1 MVGIQLATVL
11 PGAVPFKEGNVNDT
25 FRGQIL
31 LADGEVK
38 SAILKDLEP
47 KQLCNE
53 LLGSTLANATGLPTP
68 DAFLAVVRAGD
79 LSVAKGPVLADGN
92 RIVFASA
99 DVKVPNVTHRLTQA
113 PATDLHISLKDLIEW
128 DRLGELYAFDAWIA
142 NVDRHPGNLLL
153 GQKNEVWLIDHGYCF
168 SGPNWQ
174 SDELNPDAQYRNRL
188 GEWLTR
194 WLTASEKQQR
204 AAEAAAF
211 SGPIAQIDIAAWS
224 EASRI
229 EQFLAPTEVTAAA
242 NFLSLR
248 VAAVPREASR
258 ALDVPRLL

>member
-1 MVGIQLATVL
+1 LATVL

-31 LADGEVK
+31 LAGGDVK
-38 SAILKDLEP
+38 SAVLKDLES

-53 LLGSTLANATGLPTP
+53 LLGSTLAKATGLPTP

-79 LSVAKGPVLADGN
+79 LSVAKGPVLPDGN

-99 DVKVPNVTHRLTQA
+99 DVKVPNVTHRLTKA
-113 PATDLHISLKDLIEW
+113 PATDPHISLKDLIEW
-128 DRLGELYAFDAWIA
+128 DRLGELYAFDAWVA

-153 GQKNEVWLIDHGYCF
+153 GQKDEVWLIDHGYCF

-174 SDELNPDAQYRNRL
+174 PEELNPDASYRNRL
-188 GEWLTR
+188 GEWLTC
-194 WLTASEKQQR
+194 WLTPGEKCQR
-204 AAEAAAF
+204 SAEATAF
-211 SGPIAQIDIAAWS
+211 AEPISRIDISVSS

-229 EQFLAPTEVTAAA
+229 EEFIAPRDATAAA
-242 NFLSLR
+242 DFLSLR
-248 VAAVPREASR
+248 IAIVPREASR
-258 ALDVPRLL
+258 ALDVPRLV